1 MELDET
7 NLLDLGQEP
16 ATEPADTPE
25 PDDEMEEVQS
35 DDGFEADADDPDDDA
50 DEGDE
55 PDAVAAP
62 EMTEIDFNGKKY
74 QVPAELKDGFLMQAD
89 YTRKTQGLAEEKRQ
103 IEARAQE
110 IDAMRNVAQ
119 EEMNARASLIGINQ
133 RLQQYQNVDWNA
145 WQDDDPIAAQK
156 GYIEYQQL
164 ERQAGQ
170 IGQYLQNAE
179 MQRTEMT
186 KQDTAKRLQETR
198 AFAEKEIPGWTPE
211 IDAKVTEFAT
221 KELGFPVETLIGA
234 YSPPVYRALHLAW
247 IGSQAIKN
255 GAGKRPAPTPIKP
268 LQTVS
273 SKTSGTTTKDPANM
287 SMDEYAKWAAKRFK
301 G

>member
-16 ATEPADTPE
+16 ATEPAETPE

-35 DDGFEADADDPDDDA
+35 DDGFEAEADDPDDDA
-50 DEGDE
+50 EEGDD

-119 EEMNARASLIGINQ
+119 EEMNARATLIGINQ

-179 MQRTEMT
+179 NQRTAQSQ
-186 KQDTAKRLQETR
+186 QDTAKRLRETR
-198 AFAEKEIPGWTPE
+198 EFAEKQIPGWSPE
-211 IDAKVTEFAT
+211 VDAKVTEFAER
-221 KELGFPVETLIGA
+221 ELGFSREILMGA
-234 YSPPVYRALHLAW
+234 YSPPVYKALHLAW